1 MKKAIAVAITDT
13 HLSDS
18 TIELNKSIY
27 LQVFELCLKLG
38 LNQVEH
44 CGDVFQSR
52 KSQSQA
58 VLTAYQE
65 ILDLAHDNGITINQV
80 VGNHDKSSYSD
91 ADSFLDPFRHHPA
104 ISLRRTYDT
113 RFTQNPENP
122 NVNHFTAKCFEGTI
136 GIHYASFFNDQQ
148 YIEMIQ
154 SHMGFGDKNILLT
167 HIGCTGAVMNN
178 GTKIESTINSNLFS
192 KYDKVLVGHYHDPQ
206 QFDHIEYIGAAM
218 QHNFGEGTQKG
229 ATVIYDDLSTELVPF
244 TFPQYLTYE
253 VDVKSMT
260 TKDIEDLKVEK
271 QQSQD
276 YIRVT
281 LKGAEKDLK
290 AFNKQSLEAIGIKVQ
305 LQQEEI
311 KIEELEARIEPF
323 DSKTLTEEFEAFC
336 KKNKLN
342 HKEGL
347 KYFNQIVNS

>member
-1 MKKAIAVAITDT
+1 MKKPIAVAITDT

-27 LQVFELCLKLG
+27 TQAFELCLKLG

-44 CGDVFQSR
+44 LGDVFQSR

-65 ILDLAHDNGITINQV
+65 ILDLAHDNGIKINQA
-80 VGNHDKSSYSD
+80 VGNHDKTDYSSV
-91 ADSFLDPFRHHPA
+91 DSFLDPFQHHPA
-104 ISLRRTYDT
+104 MNLIRYCGARFVDCESSLQKEET
-113 RFTQNPENP
+113 R
-122 NVNHFTAKCFEGTI
+122 I
-136 GIHYASFFNDQQ
+136 GIHYVSFLNDEK
-148 YIEMIQ
+148 YIEMLREKDEVG
-154 SHMGFGDKNILLT
+154 GFGDQNVILT

-178 GTKIESTINSNLFS
+178 GTKIETSITSNLFS
-192 KYDKVLVGHYHDPQ
+192 KYDLVLNGHYHDPQ
-206 QFDHIEYIGAAM
+206 QFDHVEYIGAAM

-244 TFPQYLTYE
+244 IFPQYLTYE

-323 DSKTLTEEFEAFC
+323 DSKTLTEEFEIFC

-347 KYFNQIVNS
+347 KYFNQIVK

>member
-1 MKKAIAVAITDT
+1 MKKPIAVVITDT

-27 LQVFELCLKLG
+27 RQAAELCLKLG
-38 LNQVEH
+38 LTDLEH
-44 CGDVFQSR
+44 AGDVFQSR

-65 ILDLAHDNGITINQV
+65 ILDDLAHQGINLNQV
-80 VGNHDKSSYSD
+80 VGNHDKTDYNSV
-91 ADSFLDPFRHHPA
+91 DSFLDPFQHHPA
-104 ISLRRTYDT
+104 MSLRRTYDT

-122 NVNHFTAKCFEGTI
+122 NVNHFKAKCFEGTI

-178 GTKIESTINSNLFS
+178 GTKIETSITSNLFS
-192 KYDKVLVGHYHDPQ
+192 KYDLVLNGHYHDPQ
-206 QFDHIEYIGAAM
+206 QFDHVEYIGAAM

-244 TFPQYLTYE
+244 IFPQYLKYE

-260 TKDIEDLKVEK
+260 TKDIDDLKKEK
-271 QQSQD
+271 QNSQD
-276 YIRVT
+276 HIRVI

-290 AFNKQSLEAIGIKVQ
+290 AFNSNSLREIGINVQ
-305 LQQEEI
+305 LEQE
-311 KIEELEARIEPF
+311 KIDIVELETRCEAF
-323 DSKTLTEEFEAFC
+323 DNKTLTEEFEVFC

>member
-18 TIELNKSIY
+18 TIELNKSIFR
-27 LQVFELCLKLG
+27 QAVEITIQLG
-38 LNQVEH
+38 LNSIEH
-44 CGDVFQSR
+44 VGDVFQSR

-58 VLTAYQE
+58 VLTAFGE
-65 ILDLAHDNGITINQV
+65 ILDDLREHEIGLNCV
-80 VGNHDKSSYSD
+80 VGNHDKTSYSD
-91 ADSFLDPFRHHPA
+91 AKSFLDPFKHHPA
-104 ISLRRTYDT
+104 LDIYPYCGA
-113 RFTQNPENP
+113 RFTAPINIP
-122 NVNHFTAKCFEGTI
+122 GRI
-136 GIHYASFFNDQQ
+136 GIHYASYFNDEQ
-148 YIEMIQ
+148 YIKMIQ
-154 SHMGFGDKNILLT
+154 EKDEIGGFAERNILLT
-167 HIGCTGAVMNN
+167 HVGCTGAVMNN

-192 KYDKVLVGHYHDPQ
+192 KYDKVFIGHYHDPQ

-244 TFPQYLTYE
+244 IFPQYLTYE

-290 AFNKQSLEAIGIKVQ
+290 AFNKTSLESIGIKVQ

-323 DSKTLTEEFEAFC
+323 DSKTLTEEFEVFC

>member
-1 MKKAIAVAITDT
+1 MKKPIAVAITDT

-18 TIELNKSIY
+18 TVELNKSIY
-27 LQVFELCLKLG
+27 TQAFELCLKLG
-38 LNQVEH
+38 LNEVEH
-44 CGDVFQSR
+44 LGDVFQSR

-65 ILDLAHDNGITINQV
+65 ILDLAHDNGVTINQV
-80 VGNHDKSSYSD
+80 VGNHDKTDYSSV
-91 ADSFLDPFRHHPA
+91 DSFLDPFQHHPA
-104 ISLRRTYDT
+104 MNLIRDYD
-113 RFTQNPENP
+113 
-122 NVNHFTAKCFEGTI
+122 NHAVVIEGIEELIGKC
-136 GIHYASFFNDQQ
+136 YMSFLTDEQ
-148 YIEMIQ
+148 YIDVVQRYTPSNTEFY
-154 SHMGFGDKNILLT
+154 SKSILFT
-167 HIGCTGAVMNN
+167 HIGIQGAVMNN
-178 GTKIESTINSNLFS
+178 GTKPETKITPNLF
-192 KYDKVLVGHYHDPQ
+192 KAYNLVLCGHYHDPQ

-244 TFPQYLTYE
+244 VFPQYLKYE

-260 TKDIEDLKVEK
+260 TKDIDDLKKEK
-271 QQSQD
+271 QSSQD
-276 YIRVT
+276 HIRVI

-290 AFNKQSLEAIGIKVQ
+290 AFNSNSLREIGISVQ

-323 DSKTLTEEFEAFC
+323 DSKSLAEEFEVFC